1 MRFFSYES
9 RFSQLLMKLSCSCL
23 LNILW
28 FICSLPIF
36 TIGASTTALYYA
48 SLKVIRDEESHAWQL
63 FFRSFKENF
72 KQATQLWLILLG
84 AGLFLGADGYILYHL
99 RKSSTGVMAVI
110 WTLILALVIAASVLY
125 VIELLYVFPLLASV
139 HNTNAAM
146 LKNAFLIGTHYLFA
160 TILVFAVHFAMF
172 FAVVAIFT
180 PLIIFGEGLCAMV
193 SSLSEKEKAAHK
205 AAFQAMSPAEKAE
218 HIFTYHKWTILL
230 VLLVLLI
237 LGSVLHRQLTQKK
250 PVLYLAVINTSFGE
264 DVEKSLTEDFLNEAG
279 FDARRQEVYLYR
291 DLYLSEDAD
300 TLNHEYAYAS
310 KVKLG
315 GAMSA
320 EKLDLVLMNREA
332 YDIFSQQGYLLDL
345 TSLPNEFSPYLTEN
359 GVILSDNSVD
369 YLLGNAAQEQVVT
382 ETVPNSLAVSSLP
395 LFRDAGFDGD
405 LYLGVVSNS
414 PRQEAAAEY
423 LRYITGISPR
433 H

>member
-63 FFRSFKENF
+63 FFHSFKENF

-99 RKSSTGVMAVI
+99 RKSSTGV
-110 WTLILALVIAASVLY
+110 
-125 VIELLYVFPLLASV
+125 
-139 HNTNAAM
+139 

-193 SSLSEKEKAAHK
+193 SS
-205 AAFQAMSPAEKAE
+205 
-218 HIFTYHKWTILL
+218 WILNS
-230 VLLVLLI
+230 LLI
-237 LGSVLHRQLTQKK
+237 SVSGTPEDYMEDSPEEL
-250 PVLYLAVINTSFGE
+250 PENTS
-264 DVEKSLTEDFLNEAG
+264 DSIMKN
-279 FDARRQEVYLYR
+279 Y
-291 DLYLSEDAD
+291 SE
-300 TLNHEYAYAS
+300 
-310 KVKLG
+310 
-315 GAMSA
+315 
-320 EKLDLVLMNREA
+320 
-332 YDIFSQQGYLLDL
+332 
-345 TSLPNEFSPYLTEN
+345 EN
-359 GVILSDNSVD
+359 
-369 YLLGNAAQEQVVT
+369 T
-382 ETVPNSLAVSSLP
+382 
-395 LFRDAGFDGD
+395 
-405 LYLGVVSNS
+405 
-414 PRQEAAAEY
+414 
-423 LRYITGISPR
+423 
-433 H
+433 